1 MEVFRLG
8 ELCRIH
14 LLRQFAIPMA
24 PFEAGAAVCRTVPAC
39 LDGSIVRHGDGLSD
53 HAGVWG
59 SIDIIM
65 APGGRG
71 LGVEE

>member
-1 MEVFRLG
+1 
-8 ELCRIH
+8 
-14 LLRQFAIPMA
+14 MA